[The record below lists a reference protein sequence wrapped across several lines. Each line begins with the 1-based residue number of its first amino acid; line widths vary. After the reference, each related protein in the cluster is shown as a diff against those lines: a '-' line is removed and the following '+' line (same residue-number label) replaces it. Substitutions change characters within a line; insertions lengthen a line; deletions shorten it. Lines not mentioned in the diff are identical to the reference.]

1 MNDPKY
7 DVGHKPDIQIS
18 QKKKTDV
25 ATRAT
30 LNFSCENQQRH
41 ADCLVG
47 NQEFLKTSAYA

>member
-25 ATRAT
+25 ATRAI
-30 LNFSCENQQRH
+30 LNFYCDNQQRH
-41 ADCLVG
+41 VDCLVG
-47 NQEFLKTSAYA
+47 NQE